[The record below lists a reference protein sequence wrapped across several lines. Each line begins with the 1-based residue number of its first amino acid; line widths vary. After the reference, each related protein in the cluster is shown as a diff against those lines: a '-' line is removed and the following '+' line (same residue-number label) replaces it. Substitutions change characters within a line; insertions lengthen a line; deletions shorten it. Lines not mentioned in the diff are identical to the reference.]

1 MQTIVNFG
9 LAKAGMRSTLH
20 TAVRYGPQSL
30 RGIRIFDP
38 LVIQGASLIAFLTKH
53 YRKSAT
59 SIPLRWAN
67 LSTLQLEVVIG
78 GSILKNSYT

>member
-38 LVIQGASLIAFLTKH
+38 LVIQGASLIDFLTKH
-53 YRKSAT
+53 YWKST
-59 SIPLRWAN
+59 TYIPLRWAY
-67 LSTLQLEVVIG
+67 LSTLQLEAVRR
-78 GSILKNSYT
+78 GSILENNYT